1 MKGSEKVIE
10 SLNALLMDELTA
22 VHQYILHAEMCEDW
36 GYEKLAEAV
45 RQRALDE
52 MKHVDRLIERI
63 LFLEGQPLVGQLR
76 GVNIGR
82 EVKTQ
87 LENDLQSEREAVAA
101 YNQAIAL
108 AAREGDN
115 GTKDLLEEILADEE
129 RHVDWLE
136 TQLNLLESMG
146 LENYLSTQAA

>member
-10 SLNALLMDELTA
+10 SLNALLMDEMTA

-36 GYEKLAEAV
+36 GYKKLAEAV

-82 EVKTQ
+82 KVKTQ

>member
-76 GVNIGR
+76 GVRIGR
-82 EVKTQ
+82 TVVEQ
-87 LENDLQSEREAVAA
+87 LRNDLESEREAVAA
-101 YNQAIAL
+101 YNRVITQAAE
-108 AAREGDN
+108 EGDH
-115 GTKDLLEEILADEE
+115 GTKALLEEILADEE

-136 TQLNLLESMG
+136 TQLNVIEEVG
-146 LENYLSTQAA
+146 LENYLASGNL

>member
-10 SLNALLMDELTA
+10 SLNALLMDEMTA

-36 GYEKLAEAV
+36 GYKKLAEAV

>member
-10 SLNALLMDELTA
+10 SLNALLMDEMTA

-36 GYEKLAEAV
+36 GYKKLAEAV

-115 GTKDLLEEILADEE
+115 GTKDLLEGILADEE

>member
-1 MKGSEKVIE
+1 MKGSEKVLE
-10 SLNALLMDELTA
+10 SLNALLMDEMTA

-36 GYEKLAEAV
+36 GYKKLAEAV

-115 GTKDLLEEILADEE
+115 GTKDLLEGILADEE